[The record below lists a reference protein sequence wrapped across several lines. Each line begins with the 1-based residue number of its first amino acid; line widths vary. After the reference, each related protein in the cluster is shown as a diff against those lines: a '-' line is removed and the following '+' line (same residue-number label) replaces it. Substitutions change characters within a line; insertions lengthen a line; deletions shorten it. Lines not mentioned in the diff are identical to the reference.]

1 MNEPVMCCGGTCVR
15 ALCEYHKDV
24 PLEVEEPEPPTEPVP
39 FKFVSFTYD
48 PIRGHWTHKP

>member
-1 MNEPVMCCGGTCVR
+1 MCCGGTCVR

-39 FKFVSFTYD
+39 VRGNVVFAYD
-48 PIRGHWTHKP
+48 AQRGWWVMP